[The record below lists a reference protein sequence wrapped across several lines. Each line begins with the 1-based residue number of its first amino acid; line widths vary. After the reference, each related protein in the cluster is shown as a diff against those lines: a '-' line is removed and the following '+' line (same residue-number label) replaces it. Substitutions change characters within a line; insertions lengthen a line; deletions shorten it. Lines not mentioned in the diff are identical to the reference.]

1 MYRVGSVN
9 LASVLLA
16 VLPLQQLSSALEQA
30 LSGRYLV
37 ERELGRGGMALVYQ
51 ARDLRHDRPVAIKV
65 LRPEIGLALGGERFL
80 REIRLTAQLRHPH
93 ILPVFD
99 SGSAGAEL
107 WYVMPYVDGGSL
119 RSHMHTEGRLPVDE
133 AVTLTRQVL
142 AALGYS
148 HGLGIVHRDIKPEN
162 VLLQAGEAVV
172 ADFGIARALQ
182 DAGGDRLT
190 ETGLSL
196 GTPSYMSPEQVTG
209 EPGIDGRSD
218 IYAVGCMLYEML
230 AGQPPFTG
238 PTAQAIIAKKL
249 VSSPP
254 PLRTLRPEA
263 PAVLEQ
269 CLERALATSPEQRFA
284 TADEFARA
292 LQSGKGADP
301 GTVTRPVVASSLSAT
316 TRRQRKALLAGAAL
330 VAIVAGAVLI
340 SQRQGDGPPVS
351 ATRLAV
357 VPFSVTAGRELEY
370 LGHGMVDLLSRN
382 LDGAG
387 DIRTL
392 DASRV
397 LTALR
402 KAGAT
407 GGEAARVLE
416 VARALG
422 AGQAVTGHVSAAGP
436 TLRIQAE
443 LVPTGSD
450 SAPPLSRAAVEGDS
464 AELFALVDRLA
475 AELLAERTRGP
486 GFRLLRTAAF
496 TTRSLP
502 ALKSYLKAEQ
512 HFRAVRIDSAVGGF
526 RAAVE
531 ADTGFAL
538 AEYRL
543 AVAALWGNRAA
554 QIDPALDR
562 ALRLAERLPERDRR
576 LVSALDAFRRGAP
589 DSAERRYR
597 AILRDYPD
605 DLEASAEL
613 ALLLFTYQPLRGKP
627 RGEAG
632 QIFQRVVELDPRFFC
647 PI

>member
-1 MYRVGSVN
+1 
-9 LASVLLA
+9 
-16 VLPLQQLSSALEQA
+16 
-30 LSGRYLV
+30 
-37 ERELGRGGMALVYQ
+37 MAIVYQ

-119 RSHMHTEGRLPVDE
+119 RSRIQTEGKLPLDD

-162 VLLQAGEAVV
+162 VLLQAGEAIV

-196 GTPSYMSPEQVTG
+196 GTPSYMSPEQMVG
-209 EPGIDGRSD
+209 EAGVDGRSD

-238 PTAQAIIAKKL
+238 PNAQAIISKKL
-249 VSSPP
+249 VSQPP
-254 PLRTLRPEA
+254 ALRTLRPDA
-263 PAVLEQ
+263 PTA
-269 CLERALATSPEQRFA
+269 LERCIAQALATAPEQRFG
-284 TADEFARA
+284 TAEEFARA
-292 LQSGKGADP
+292 LEDARSAGAA
-301 GTVTRPVVASSLSAT
+301 GLTRPVSAASTSGPKRS
-316 TRRQRKALLAGAAL
+316 RMRALLA
-330 VAIVAGAVLI
+330 VAVLVVVAAGGI
-340 SQRQGDGPPVS
+340 LIGRRRSAAAPVS

-357 VPFSVTAGRELEY
+357 VPFSVAAGRELEY

-402 KAGAT
+402 RAGAT
-407 GGEAARVLE
+407 GDDAAQVLE

-443 LVPTGSD
+443 LVSTGSD
-450 SAPPLSRAAVEGDS
+450 SATPLSRAAVEGDS

-486 GFRLLRTAAF
+486 AFRLLRTAAF
-496 TTRSLP
+496 TTRSLS

-512 HFRAVRIDSAVGGF
+512 HFRAVRIDSAIGGF
-526 RAAVE
+526 RTAVE

-543 AVAALWGNRAA
+543 AVTALWGNRAA

-562 ALRLAERLPERDRR
+562 ALRLADRLPERDRR
-576 LVSALDAFRRGAP
+576 LVGALDAFRRGAP

-597 AILRDYPD
+597 SILRDYPD

-627 RGEAG
+627 RVEAG